1 MRISSESFR
10 VFYYCFLLALGITRL
25 LELKRAKRNL
35 RLLLQNGGQEFSPEH
50 YPWMVAF
57 HATWFLACILEASLR
72 IQPPS
77 LPIFLL
83 AFALFLIGF
92 SLRLSAIWNLK
103 ERWTTR
109 IVVLPQAPLITKGP
123 YRYLRHP
130 NYCGVVLEIFSVPL
144 LAGAWV
150 TAVLFSLRHIPLLAL
165 RIQKEEKAWR
175 EWGEVKGIHE
185 G

>member
-10 VFYYCFLLALGITRL
+10 AFYYIFLAALGLTRL
-25 LELKRAKRNL
+25 IELKRAKRNL
-35 RLLLQNGGQEFSPEH
+35 RFLIENGGREFSPGH

-72 IQPPS
+72 TQPPP
-77 LPIFLL
+77 LAIFLL
-83 AFALFLIGF
+83 GLALFLIGF
-92 SLRLSAIWNLK
+92 SLRLSAIWTLK

-109 IVVLPQAPLITKGP
+109 IVVLPKAPRILGGP

-144 LAGAWV
+144 VAGAWV
-150 TAVLFSLRHIPLLAL
+150 TAVLFSLIHIPLLAL

-175 EWGEVKGIHE
+175 DWGAFKGPA
-185 G
+185 